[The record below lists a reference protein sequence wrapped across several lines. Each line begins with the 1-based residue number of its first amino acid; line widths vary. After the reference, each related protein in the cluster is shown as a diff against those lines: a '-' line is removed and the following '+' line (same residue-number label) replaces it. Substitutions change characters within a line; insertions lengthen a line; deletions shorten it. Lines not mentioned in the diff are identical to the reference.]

1 MHSFLGG
8 STLKYLYMSRT
19 SRHINHNITNEVSY
33 AILQQPTNAAFIST
47 EIMEAIAKK
56 EHIRQESEVIQVE
69 RTLVK
74 NKEAK
79 R

>member
-8 STLKYLYMSRT
+8 LTRKYLYMSRT
-19 SRHINHNITNEVSY
+19 HRHINHNITNEVSY

-47 EIMEAIAKK
+47 EIMEANAKK

>member
-33 AILQQPTNAAFIST
+33 AILQQPTNAAFISK
-47 EIMEAIAKK
+47 EIMEANAEK
-56 EHIRQESEVIQVE
+56 EHIRQESEVIQIE

>member
-1 MHSFLGG
+1 
-8 STLKYLYMSRT
+8 MSPNQ
-19 SRHINHNITNEVSY
+19 RHIIFNNTTYEEPH
-33 AILQQPTNAAFIST
+33 AISKPTTTAFIST
-47 EIMEAIAKK
+47 EIMEANAKK